1 MTLEVIDMANND
13 LAMRFTENVYAT
25 KQQVSRELKISMIDG
40 VWDKILSYRSLF
52 YRYLSIKGIDK
63 NQYRVCLCPTVSSK
77 LNEVENKLSR
87 ALNDYNKLSPVNSD
101 LQHFRQLYFIKC
113 LQNIGV
119 SSMLIS
125 DEDRIKDVING
136 QSREPNSELDRYFS
150 ALQYI
155 ANKHVNNVDVDFL
168 AELYSR
174 LVGDSELTYFY
185 REKDFED
192 INSSSVI
199 SRVYRSAPHVL
210 IEQMMD
216 GLFNFVEN
224 SNLSVVSK
232 ALIAYYY
239 IRFVQPF
246 SNYNREI
253 AVLYAKAILAHY
265 SLGTFIKCLQNIGVS
280 SMLISDEDRIKDVI
294 NGQSREPNSEL
305 DRYFSALQYIAN
317 KHVNNVDVDFL
328 AELYSRLV
336 GDSELTYF
344 YREKDFED
352 INSSSV
358 ISRVYRSAP
367 HVLIEQMMDGLF
379 NFVENS
385 NLSVVSKALIAY
397 YYIRFVQP
405 FSNYNREI
413 AVLYAKAILAHYS
426 LGTFASFFPLETFL
440 NENDVYVQKIFDEV
454 QQTSDVTYF
463 LTFAL
468 ELVEKEAYKILD
480 SLAEYS
486 TQIIKNDFYRLDEE
500 PKETYTIPVAEEK
513 KPEPVPTPT
522 PAPAPIKEVAPAPA
536 VEEKKS
542 APAPIQTQP
551 VGLAVSFIPEELD
564 EKTAQRLERHLLEL
578 DVRLKKGQAY
588 FYARH
593 CTLGMFYTIEQYK
606 KATKCVYETAR
617 TSMDKLVEYGY
628 YEKQLV
634 GKKFV
639 YTPIKRK

>member
-1 MTLEVIDMANND
+1 MPLEVTNMANND

-63 NQYRVCLCPTVSSK
+63 NQFRVCLCPTVSSK

-87 ALNDYNKLSPVNSD
+87 ALNEYNKLSPVNSD
-101 LQHFRQLYFIKC
+101 LQHFRQLYYIKC

-136 QSREPNSELDRYFS
+136 QSREPNSELARYFS

-155 ANKHVNNVDVDFL
+155 SLKHVNKVDVDFF

-199 SRVYRSAPHVL
+199 SRVYKSAPHVL

-246 SNYNREI
+246 NNFNKEI

-265 SLGTFIKCLQNIGVS
+265 SLG
-280 SMLISDEDRIKDVI
+280 E
-294 NGQSREPNSEL
+294 
-305 DRYFSALQYIAN
+305 
-317 KHVNNVDVDFL
+317 
-328 AELYSRLV
+328 
-336 GDSELTYF
+336 
-344 YREKDFED
+344 
-352 INSSSV
+352 
-358 ISRVYRSAP
+358 
-367 HVLIEQMMDGLF
+367 
-379 NFVENS
+379 
-385 NLSVVSKALIAY
+385 
-397 YYIRFVQP
+397 
-405 FSNYNREI
+405 
-413 AVLYAKAILAHYS
+413 
-426 LGTFASFFPLETFL
+426 FACFFPLETFL
-440 NENDVYVQKIFDEV
+440 NENEVYVQKIFDEV

-463 LTFAL
+463 LTFGL
-468 ELVEKEAYKILD
+468 ELVDKEAGKVLD
-480 SLAEYS
+480 ALAEYS
-486 TQIIKNDFYRLDEE
+486 SQIIKNDFYQLDEE
-500 PKETYTIPVAEEK
+500 PKEEFVTSTLIEEPKPEPKVEPAPVKEVVRPAPAPVAEEK
-513 KPEPVPTPT
+513 KPEPK
-522 PAPAPIKEVAPAPA
+522 PAPAPAPQA
-536 VEEKKS
+536 
-542 APAPIQTQP
+542 T
-551 VGLAVSFIPEELD
+551 GLAVSFIPEELD

-617 TSMDKLVEYGY
+617 TSMDKLVEFGY

>member
-1 MTLEVIDMANND
+1 MANND
-13 LAMRFTENVYAT
+13 LAMRFTENTYAT

-63 NQYRVCLCPTVSSK
+63 NQYRVCLCPTISNK
-77 LNEVENKLSR
+77 LNDVENKLAR
-87 ALNDYNKLSPVNSD
+87 ALNEFNKLSPDTSD
-101 LQHFRQLYFIKC
+101 LQKFRQVYYIKC

-136 QSREPNSELDRYFS
+136 QSREPNSELARYYS
-150 ALQYI
+150 ALQFISAKYV
-155 ANKHVNNVDVDFL
+155 NKVDVDFL
-168 AELYSR
+168 AELYSKV
-174 LVGDSELTYFY
+174 VGDSELTYFY
-185 REKDFED
+185 REKDYED

-199 SRVYRSAPHVL
+199 SRVYKCAPHVL

-246 SNYNREI
+246 SNYNKEV
-253 AVLYAKAILAHY
+253 AVLFAKAILAHY
-265 SLGTFIKCLQNIGVS
+265 TLGS
-280 SMLISDEDRIKDVI
+280 
-294 NGQSREPNSEL
+294 
-305 DRYFSALQYIAN
+305 
-317 KHVNNVDVDFL
+317 
-328 AELYSRLV
+328 
-336 GDSELTYF
+336 
-344 YREKDFED
+344 
-352 INSSSV
+352 
-358 ISRVYRSAP
+358 
-367 HVLIEQMMDGLF
+367 
-379 NFVENS
+379 
-385 NLSVVSKALIAY
+385 
-397 YYIRFVQP
+397 
-405 FSNYNREI
+405 
-413 AVLYAKAILAHYS
+413 
-426 LGTFASFFPLETFL
+426 FASFFPLETFL
-440 NENDVYVQKIFDEV
+440 NENEVAVQKIFNEV

-468 ELVEKEAYKILD
+468 ELVDKEVSKLLD

-486 TQIIKNDFYRLDEE
+486 TQIIKNDFYQVDEE
-500 PKETYTIPVAEEK
+500 PVKEEVAPAPAPAPAPVA
-513 KPEPVPTPT
+513 PAPAPT
-522 PAPAPIKEVAPAPA
+522 PAPAPAPVVEEPKPAPVPAPSPVAPAPA
-536 VEEKKS
+536 PS
-542 APAPIQTQP
+542 TS
-551 VGLAVSFIPEELD
+551 GLAVSFIPEELD

-593 CTLGMFYTIEQYK
+593 CTLGMFYTIEQYR

-617 TSMDKLVEYGY
+617 TSMDKLVEFGY

-639 YTPIKRK
+639 YTPVKRK